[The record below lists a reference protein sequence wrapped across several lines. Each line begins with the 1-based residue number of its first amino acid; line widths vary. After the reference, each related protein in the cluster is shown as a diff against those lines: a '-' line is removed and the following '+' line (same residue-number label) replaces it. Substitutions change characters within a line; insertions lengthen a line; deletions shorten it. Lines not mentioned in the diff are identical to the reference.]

1 MTAVQLKLDPLQDV
15 KIKSALKNHKGVCL
29 TVTPTSEMDNGTDT
43 GEWILSPRQLKNLQL
58 ANGAPTKLTFSC
70 DQLRKNLHHEGGFLP
85 LLASALIPII
95 GSAVGAVVER
105 EIAGS
110 GIEAGEPILHSR
122 PNGTYSISPSGSGLY
137 LAPWPGK
144 RPRGYGLYEG
154 GSVVRHQNIRHP
166 EWMETHKK
174 LLKTIL

>member
-15 KIKSALKNHKGVCL
+15 KIKRALKNNRGVCL
-29 TVTPTSEMDNGTDT
+29 TVTPTSDMDNGTDT
-43 GEWILSPRQLKNLQL
+43 GEWILSPRQLCKLKE
-58 ANGAPTKLTFSC
+58 ANGAPAKLTFSS
-70 DQLRKNLHHEGGFLP
+70 DQLKKNLHHDGGFLP

-110 GIEAGEPILHSR
+110 GIGAGEPVLHSK
-122 PNGTYSISPSGSGLY
+122 PSGTFQISPSGSGLY
-137 LAPWPGK
+137 LSPWPGK

-154 GSVVRHQNIRHP
+154 GSIIRHRDIKHP
-166 EWMETHKK
+166 DWMDAHKK